1 MLTSVSNGMTLNA
14 LSDHS
19 LPRFHFRLEACW
31 TKASTLWQW
40 CCSWQ
45 EPPTYQLE
53 DLQRKIKLF
62 WTLNFI
68 VLTEKNNQPKNK
80 ITKKKK
86 AKEVNTF
93 KSIFTISKKQCSGFK
108 YFTKDF
114 ILSINNVKN
123 KFTYAVS
130 DAASHLQTKH
140 LLYLWKLILPLL
152 YHSSYVMNLLLFIS
166 IINFWDKGFFIP
178 LKSVDFKHNL
188 KGVWHYFLTEDLY
201 TEYFTDKCIIQKI
214 FMVSTMLQW

>member
-1 MLTSVSNGMTLNA
+1 MNICSINMKKLFKFICPRRQFMLTSGSNGMTLNA

-68 VLTEKNNQPKNK
+68 VLT
-80 ITKKKK
+80 KKLKK
-86 AKEVNTF
+86 LIPLSVFTNSKKSNLVALNILQRISCSYCFSYFKNTF
-93 KSIFTISKKQCSGFK
+93 TCAVL
-108 YFTKDF
+108 DF
-114 ILSINNVKN
+114 
-123 KFTYAVS
+123 AS
-130 DAASHLQTKH
+130 DFEQNM
-140 LLYLWKLILPLL
+140 Y
-152 YHSSYVMNLLLFIS
+152 
-166 IINFWDKGFFIP
+166 
-178 LKSVDFKHNL
+178 
-188 KGVWHYFLTEDLY
+188 
-201 TEYFTDKCIIQKI
+201 
-214 FMVSTMLQW
+214 

>member
-62 WTLNFI
+62 WTLNSI
-68 VLTEKNNQPKNK
+68 VLTEK
-80 ITKKKK
+80 KKKK
-86 AKEVNTF
+86 KLKKLIPLKV
-93 KSIFTISKKQCSGFK
+93 SVFTTSKNQRSGFK

-114 ILSINNVKN
+114 ILWLINNVKN
-123 KFTYAVS
+123 KFTYAVT
-130 DAASHLQTKH
+130 DVASHLWTKY
-140 LLYLWKLILPLL
+140 LLYLWRLILPLL
-152 YHSSYVMNLLLFIS
+152 YLSSYIITYCLFIS
-166 IINFWDKGFFIP
+166 IVNFRDKGFFIP
-178 LKSVDFKHNL
+178 LKLVFFKH
-188 KGVWHYFLTEDLY
+188 F
-201 TEYFTDKCIIQKI
+201 
-214 FMVSTMLQW
+214 